1 MPLSV
6 VGAGLGRTGT
16 MSLKLALERVGFGP
30 CYHMKEVF
38 EHLDAHVPAWDRAA
52 NGEWVDWDGLFDGYR
67 AGVDLPV
74 AAFYREL
81 SEHDHGPV
89 EGVRVGRAAAV
100 VRREAGDATAVLV
113 VVRCPSL

>member
-81 SEHDHGPV
+81 SEHY
-89 EGVRVGRAAAV
+89 
-100 VRREAGDATAVLV
+100 ATAKVILT
-113 VVRCPSL
+113 VRNPNR